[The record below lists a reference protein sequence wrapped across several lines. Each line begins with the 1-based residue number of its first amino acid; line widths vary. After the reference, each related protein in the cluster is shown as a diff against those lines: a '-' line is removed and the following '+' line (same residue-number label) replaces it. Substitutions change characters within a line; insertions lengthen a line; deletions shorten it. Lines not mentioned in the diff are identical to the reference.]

1 VKLSVENNRALAVL
15 FSVLTLSLSFNLYLG
30 WRVQALNTA
39 LQVRR
44 QIGVP
49 VGTNLSSL
57 PVLDAE
63 GRPAKLSF
71 TASMPTVIYVLS
83 PTCGWCR
90 KNEQNM
96 RVLASRKGSDFR
108 FIGLSP
114 TQENLRQYISAGHA
128 PFPVYVLEPAGFPQN
143 LDLQTTPQTLLLSP
157 FGVVQKT
164 WLGAYDGSRKREIE
178 AFFGVDLPGIESR

>member
-1 VKLSVENNRALAVL
+1 
-15 FSVLTLSLSFNLYLG
+15 
-30 WRVQALNTA
+30 
-39 LQVRR
+39 LQERR

-49 VGTNLSSL
+49 VGTDLSSL

-71 TASMPTVIYVLS
+71 TANSPTVIYVLS

-96 RVLASRKGSDFR
+96 RVLVGRKGSDFR
-108 FIGLSP
+108 FVGLSS
-114 TQENLRQYISAGHA
+114 TRENLQQYISAGHA
-128 PFPVYVLEPAGFPQN
+128 PFPVYVVEPAGFLRN
-143 LDLQTTPQTLLLSP
+143 IDLQTTPQTLLLSP
-157 FGVVQKT
+157 SGVVQRT

-178 AFFGVDLPGIESR
+178 AFFNVDLPGINLR